1 MSATEQNTREGWL
14 SQLLLAAVGAGLVW
28 AGAVFG
34 LHSYE
39 EHVAVQGIR
48 LALEEQV
55 TGVDPQAADAVTSI
69 DELWQMYSANG
80 VVRTDFERVS
90 QPVIESHFTLLPELI
105 AGLAAVVIF
114 FTLNLLVM
122 NWRRNRRY
130 QALVSE
136 HEQSLEVSRDQL
148 EQASGKDAATGLVN
162 ARQFEVL
169 LDIECRRAVR
179 EFTPLSLILLEP
191 DNAYLA
197 VLPANDHSKMLQ
209 QLADILQQTVFRPG
223 DVIARISEDR
233 FALLLPA
240 TNEHSPQLAERLREQ
255 ASEISH
261 EEQSLTLSIGVS
273 TMQPSAQLNA
283 AYIKQLTET
292 VLQEA
297 QDAGGDQV
305 SFNTEQSLEVPVTYS
320 N

>member
-1 MSATEQNTREGWL
+1 MSATEQKTREGWF
-14 SQLLLAAVGAGLVW
+14 SQLLLAAVGGALIW
-28 AGAVFG
+28 ASTIFG

-55 TGVDPQAADAVTSI
+55 SGVNPQAADAVNSVA
-69 DELWQMYSANG
+69 ELWKIYSANG
-80 VVRTDFERVS
+80 LAQADFDRVS
-90 QPVIESHFTLLPELI
+90 QPVIDSHFTLLPELI
-105 AGLAAVVIF
+105 AGLAAILIF
-114 FTLNLLVM
+114 FTLNLLIM

-130 QALVSE
+130 QALVNE
-136 HEQSLEVSRDQL
+136 HEQSLEMNRDQL
-148 EQASGKDAATGLVN
+148 EQASGKDAETGLVN
-162 ARQFEVL
+162 TRQFDVQ

-191 DNAYLA
+191 DHAYLA
-197 VLPANDHSKMLQ
+197 GLPADEHLKMLQ
-209 QLADILQQTVFRPG
+209 LLTDILQQTVFRPG
-223 DVIARISEDR
+223 DVIARISENR

-255 ASEISH
+255 ASEITLG
-261 EEQSLTLSIGVS
+261 EQSLTLSIGVS

-283 AYIKQLTET
+283 EYIQHLTED

-297 QDAGGDQV
+297 QSAGGNQV